1 MSGRGVRRGRRLPEV
16 HPVAPLAR
24 RWLVERHEIPV
35 EIAIVTDKENH
46 LLNLQP
52 FQRFGQ
58 LTVLGVGVAAVALEV
73 GVAAELH
80 PEFGRDIRG
89 G

>member
-1 MSGRGVRRGRRLPEV
+1 MEPSKKRLQRSFRW
-16 HPVAPLAR
+16 PL
-24 RWLVERHEIPV
+24 LPV
-35 EIAIVTDKENH
+35 EFAISNDKSSY

-58 LTVLGVGVAAVALEV
+58 LTILGVGVAAVALEV

-80 PEFGRDIRG
+80 SEFGRDIRG
-89 G
+89 S

>member
-1 MSGRGVRRGRRLPEV
+1 MYAGGPNGYHGGTATSSFDGLWD
-16 HPVAPLAR
+16 LSF
-24 RWLVERHEIPV
+24 LPV
-35 EIAIVTDKENH
+35 EIAIVTDKVNH

-73 GVAAELH
+73 GMTAELH
-80 PEFGRDIRG
+80 PEFSRDIRG
-89 G
+89 RQG